1 MRKFVTPVFDS
12 KTNMRMIY
20 SECSYNMA
28 CMELEKEMDT
38 QGILLVSATMDGDL
52 HRLEWSDGSVYY
64 YDEERGYLLRK
75 EVVPQVHGWWE

>member
-1 MRKFVTPVFDS
+1 MRKFVTAVFDS

-38 QGILLVSATMDGDL
+38 QGILLISAKSEGDMK
-52 HRLEWSDGSVYY
+52 RLEWSNGSVFY
-64 YDEERGYLLRK
+64 YDEERGYLMKK
-75 EVVPQVHGWWE
+75 EDEPQFNGWWE